1 MDSGFSRLD
10 ALTTLLAGTATVG
23 VIAIAQAPAAVAK
36 SAKEI
41 AEIARPVTVQ
51 INSNVLLGGSGVIIA
66 KKGNTYTVLTANHVV
81 KRPDLTYTI
90 RTDTGKTYA
99 VKWVR
104 RLQKSANDPDLALVT
119 FDSSDE
125 YRIATLGNSEN
136 AAIGVDVYVSG
147 YPALGGRLDTERD
160 YEFSPGIVTSRLNSR
175 PQGYT
180 LRYNAVTVAGM
191 SGGAVFDVSGRVVGI
206 HGQGESEGSVQ
217 SELGEAITIKTGFN
231 SAIPINTFVA
241 LKSQTELSEQVKVNN
256 SQTGNTQAQL
266 RNPSNARDYY
276 ARGLSRL
283 DLGNRKAALQ
293 DFNKALSLNPEDA
306 PVYYNRGNVRNDL
319 GDKQGAIGDYTQ
331 AIRRNSHNAFA
342 YYNRGVARNR
352 LGDKRG
358 AIQDYTQAI
367 QQNPNSASLYY
378 NRAMARH
385 NLGDNNGAI
394 QDYTATIRLSPKF
407 ALAYNNLGEA
417 RYDSGD
423 KQGAIKD
430 YTQAIRLSPK
440 FALAHNNLGKAHYD
454 LGNKQKAIQDYTQA
468 IRLYPNYATAYYNRG
483 VVRYDIGDKQGA
495 IKDYTQAIR
504 LNPNYANAYYN
515 RGVVS
520 YAVGN
525 KQKALLDFQH
535 AANIYQ
541 QQGNTSQYQQVLGK
555 IREVRN

>member
-1 MDSGFSRLD
+1 MNPGFSRFD
-10 ALTTLLAGTATVG
+10 VLTSLLAGTATVAA
-23 VIAIAQAPAAVAK
+23 IAIAQAPAAVAK
-36 SAKEI
+36 TAKEI

-51 INSNVLLGGSGVIIA
+51 INSNVIFGGSGVIIA

-90 RTDTGKTYA
+90 RTDTGKNYA
-99 VKWVR
+99 VKRVQ
-104 RLQKSANDPDLALVT
+104 RLQQSENSPDLALVT
-119 FDSSDE
+119 FDSRDE
-125 YRIATLGNSEN
+125 YRIATLGNSER

-147 YPALGGRLDTERD
+147 YPALGGRLGAERD

-191 SGGAVFDVSGRVVGI
+191 SGGPVFDVSGRVVGI

-217 SELGEAITIKTGFN
+217 SELGEAIAIKTGFN

-241 LKSQTELSEQVKVNN
+241 LRSQTELSDQVKVNN
-256 SQTGNTQAQL
+256 NPAGNAQAQL
-266 RNPSNARDYY
+266 SHPTNARDYY

-293 DFNKALSLNPEDA
+293 DFTKALSLNPNDA

-319 GDKQGAIGDYTQ
+319 GDKQGAIGDYTE

-342 YYNRGVARNR
+342 YYNRGVARSR

-367 QQNPNSASLYY
+367 QQNPNNAPAYY
-378 NRAMARH
+378 NRGMARY
-385 NLGDNNGAI
+385 NLGDNEGAI
-394 QDYTATIRLSPKF
+394 QDYTETIRLSPKF
-407 ALAYNNLGEA
+407 ALVYNNLGKA
-417 RYDSGD
+417 RYDLGD

-440 FALAHNNLGKAHYD
+440 FALAYNNLGKARYD
-454 LGNKQKAIQDYTQA
+454 LGDKQKAIQNYTQA
-468 IRLYPNYATAYYNRG
+468 IRLYPNYANAYYNRG
-483 VVRYDIGDKQGA
+483 VVRYNLGDKQGA

-504 LNPNYANAYYN
+504 LNHNYTLAYYN
-515 RGVVS
+515 RGVVRN
-520 YAVGN
+520 AVGD
-525 KQKALLDFQH
+525 KQGALFDFQQ

-541 QQGNTSQYQQVLGK
+541 QQGNTSEYQQVLVR
-555 IREVRN
+555 IREIRQ